1 MIAMLRRRLMSAMAK
16 ARNIATGEIT
26 AQGGLYP
33 REVTITGIGF
43 KPDHIALFKFPGGY
57 ATGGVVSVLDESSC
71 WVTSQG
77 SGSYVFASGSVNLTF
92 SEDNVTFSV
101 SINYFNGTYRYVA
114 WQE

>member
-1 MIAMLRRRLMSAMAK
+1 MAK

-26 AQGGLYP
+26 AQGGPYP

-57 ATGGVVSVLDESSC
+57 ATGGVVSILDESLC
-71 WVTSQG
+71 KIDQVGTS
-77 SGSYVFASGSVNLTF
+77 SYMFVSGSVNLTF
-92 SEDNVTFSV
+92 SEDNVTLSIP
-101 SINYFNGTYRYVA
+101 INYFSGTYRYVA